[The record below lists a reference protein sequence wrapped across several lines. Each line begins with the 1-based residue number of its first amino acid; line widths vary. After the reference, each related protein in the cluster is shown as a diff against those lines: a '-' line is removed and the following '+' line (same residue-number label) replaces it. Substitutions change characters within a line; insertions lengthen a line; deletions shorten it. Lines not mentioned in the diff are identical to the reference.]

1 MSARS
6 LIKLLRTSLL
16 VGLAQFAFVTLAHC
30 QTTITLDGYVQYSTG
45 QPAVGATVTMTKN
58 TYMDSPPI
66 VTTET
71 TTVGSGGHYA
81 FTAEARCGVEYS
93 FQASSS
99 QPIDDELQHS
109 GTTSISGCVLVT
121 DQFGAAVEGLTVTM
135 TRTKYDLN
143 PNVITTASTTT
154 DGSGHYQF
162 STYSRCSVVEEF
174 HASIGNYVFA
184 GSDSISGCVLG
195 SYDNLNFSITVGAL
209 GNAGQ
214 TSCNTG
220 IGRPVNV
227 TNGNVYLQQTDF
239 QLPGVGE
246 AIAVRR
252 SYNSISP
259 NIGLFGRGWTTI
271 YDEYVSTNGNQLEL
285 TMPDGRI
292 VSALTPDFFGQILH
306 NGDGSYSVTFKDG
319 SVHQFNSSGQLVS
332 LADRNGNHTVLAYSS
347 GRLSSITDAFGRLV
361 TVTTNSDGRV
371 LSLSDSTGTI
381 AAYTYGSANELLSVT
396 YPDNSLT
403 TFLMWRDRRASS

>member
-16 VGLAQFAFVTLAHC
+16 VGLAQFAFVTLAHW

-109 GTTSISGCVLVT
+109 GTTSISGCVLGNSTLGTLQMNQPQPITLGGYVT

-246 AIAVRR
+246 AIAVMDDYLRR
-252 SYNSISP
+252 IR
-259 NIGLFGRGWTTI
+259 L
-271 YDEYVSTNGNQLEL
+271 DE
-285 TMPDGRI
+285 
-292 VSALTPDFFGQILH
+292 
-306 NGDGSYSVTFKDG
+306 
-319 SVHQFNSSGQLVS
+319 
-332 LADRNGNHTVLAYSS
+332 
-347 GRLSSITDAFGRLV
+347 
-361 TVTTNSDGRV
+361 
-371 LSLSDSTGTI
+371 
-381 AAYTYGSANELLSVT
+381 
-396 YPDNSLT
+396 
-403 TFLMWRDRRASS
+403 W